1 MAKAEVAETALPPVR
16 SPVRWAGSKSKL
28 VPSLSN
34 YWRRSES
41 SRYLEAFCGSAA
53 FFFNVR
59 PRVALLNDTN
69 PELIAALSVLQ
80 RHPRL
85 LHDELTGMRSSADL
99 FYQFRRQDPALMD
112 PIDRAI
118 RFFYLNRYCFN
129 GIYRTNR
136 SGRFNVP
143 YGGERTGGFPSLDDW
158 LRASNQLQGAVLSGD
173 DFEKFVSEN
182 VQSGD
187 FVYLDPP
194 YAVSNRRV
202 FSQYSANSFGLSD
215 MERLADLLNE
225 IDRCGAKF
233 VVSYA
238 QSPEAR
244 ILGGGWVTHRKYAQ
258 RHIAGFAGNRKK
270 ALEVFISNFEP

>member
-1 MAKAEVAETALPPVR
+1 MAKAEAALPPVR
-16 SPVRWAGSKSKL
+16 SPVRWAGSKAKL

-41 SRYLEAFCGSAA
+41 LRYLEAFCGSAA

-59 PRVALLNDTN
+59 PNVALLNDTN
-69 PELIAALSVLQ
+69 PDLIAALSVLKK
-80 RHPRL
+80 HPRL
-85 LHDELTGMRSSADL
+85 LHDELTGMRSSADR
-99 FYQFRRQDPALMD
+99 FYELRSQDPVLMD
-112 PIDRAI
+112 PVDRAI

-143 YGGERTGGFPSLDDW
+143 YGGERTGGFPPLEDW
-158 LRASNQLQGAVLSGD
+158 LRASSQLQGAVLSGD
-173 DFEKFVSEN
+173 DFETFVLNNVRSE
-182 VQSGD
+182 D

-215 MERLADLLNE
+215 MERLAGLLLE
-225 IDRCGAKF
+225 IDRRGAKF

-244 ILGGGWVTHRKYAQ
+244 ILAGHWVIRREYAQ
-258 RHIAGFAGNRKK
+258 RHIAGFAGNRRK